1 FADHDVDIPHF
12 TDEIVRLL
20 LDDIAYGTNGANVSP
35 TIFGRVFESTL
46 NPETRHSGGTHY
58 TSPEN
63 IHCITDTAFRDELPQ
78 ELEAII
84 HEPGVGAIKRRN
96 NLRRYQ
102 DKLAGLT
109 FFDPACGSGNFLTET
124 YISLRRLENKV
135 LSELAHQQ
143 TSV

>member
-1 FADHDVDIPHF
+1 M
-12 TDEIVRLL
+12 
-20 LDDIAYGTNGANVSP
+20 
-35 TIFGRVFESTL
+35 
-46 NPETRHSGGTHY
+46 HY

-63 IHCITDTAFRDELPQ
+63 IHRVIDPAFLDELTQ

-84 HEPGVGAIKRRN
+84 HEPGVGVIKRRN

-102 DKLAGLT
+102 DKIASLT

-135 LSELAHQQ
+135 LSELEIGRA
-143 TSV
+143 SCRERVSSWRGSEWMNA